1 MLRFIP
7 ILPTVVNMTKIT
19 LGKNELKALC
29 QKALSAATEAG
40 NLISKQGKQQ
50 IIVKH
55 KTNSGS
61 LSSKVVTQVDHL
73 SQKIIIEALFSTCQK
88 YDLALL
94 SEEEKDTKERLEK
107 NYYWCI
113 DPLDGTLPFIK
124 STPGYSVSIALVS
137 RYSTPLIGVIYDPVT
152 QNLYHA
158 IKDGGAFK
166 NKLPWTGSHSP
177 TSDKQTLT
185 LHIDKSF
192 KQHSLYE
199 KTLAEI
205 KKIAEILG
213 YSNIRLISHGGAVMN
228 ACWTIENQPA
238 CYFKFPRSTN
248 SGGSLWDY
256 AATCCIFNELKMPCS
271 DIKGNPMELNRP
283 DSTYM
288 NHKGILYASD
298 IRLAECIK
306 NMYYT
311 LMPMSPF

>member
-107 NYYWCI
+107 NYYWC
-113 DPLDGTLPFIK
+113 T
-124 STPGYSVSIALVS
+124 
-137 RYSTPLIGVIYDPVT
+137 
-152 QNLYHA
+152 
-158 IKDGGAFK
+158 
-166 NKLPWTGSHSP
+166 
-177 TSDKQTLT
+177 
-185 LHIDKSF
+185 
-192 KQHSLYE
+192 
-199 KTLAEI
+199 
-205 KKIAEILG
+205 
-213 YSNIRLISHGGAVMN
+213 
-228 ACWTIENQPA
+228 
-238 CYFKFPRSTN
+238 
-248 SGGSLWDY
+248 
-256 AATCCIFNELKMPCS
+256 
-271 DIKGNPMELNRP
+271 
-283 DSTYM
+283 
-288 NHKGILYASD
+288 
-298 IRLAECIK
+298 
-306 NMYYT
+306 
-311 LMPMSPF
+311 